1 MDKAQIEKE
10 IYWVESLISHGMHTG
25 QDKGTWMYNLKTE
38 LSVLHGMLLQLSQKD
53 EDIDAA
59 VLDALIA
66 ERKRAHKQDNDYVK
80 SLSAHIDALEEDN
93 TRLSDSNKKLV
104 EENLNQEKEIVLLQ
118 DKLDFKTS
126 EVAFLS
132 KSDKKLAQETLI
144 QEKEIIYLEEQLHI
158 KSIELAYL
166 KSNSNTTPPEER
178 VGTMMEYRVDAL
190 EERVEELEQSQ

>member
-1 MDKAQIEKE
+1 MDRLKNKE
-10 IYWVESLISHGMHTG
+10 YYTRLELEARISELTSQCSKLRTYNLESLSRK
-25 QDKGTWMYNLKTE
+25 DKDNK
-38 LSVLHGMLLQLSQKD
+38 
-53 EDIDAA
+53 AA
-59 VLDALIA
+59 IENALIA

-93 TRLSDSNKKLV
+93 TRLSKSNKALV

-132 KSDKKLAQETLI
+132 KSDKKLSQETNI
-144 QEKEIIYLEEQLHI
+144 MTEEIIYLEEQLHI

-178 VGTMMEYRVDAL
+178 VGTMIEYRVDAL
-190 EERVEELEQSQ
+190 EERVDELEQSQ

>member
-1 MDKAQIEKE
+1 MDRLKNKE
-10 IYWVESLISHGMHTG
+10 DYTRLELEARISGLTSQCSKLRTYNLESLSRK
-25 QDKGTWMYNLKTE
+25 DKDNK
-38 LSVLHGMLLQLSQKD
+38 
-53 EDIDAA
+53 AA
-59 VLDALIA
+59 IENALIA

-93 TRLSDSNKKLV
+93 TRLSKSNKALV
-104 EENLNQEKEIVLLQ
+104 EENLTREYERVVQEKEIVLLQ

-132 KSDKKLAQETLI
+132 KSDKKLSQETLI

-190 EERVEELEQSQ
+190 EERVDELEQSQ